1 MRSTNLR
8 NNPHNTHIRELEMTQ
23 TNAWPNFA
31 LRCVTLSAAL
41 LAAGCGGGSDT
52 QPPVVVALPDV
63 QNFNV
68 TPRAA
73 GIGKLAL
80 EWPATG
86 GATFYRVL
94 QRSSAGGE
102 FAVVADS
109 LNATSFSAQLPVHL
123 TDWASLAFKIEACNT
138 AGCVESQTAGLLDL
152 AAQLIGFVK
161 ASNPEAGDLFGRKLV
176 LSSDGNTLAVGAMGE
191 DGDNATDAP
200 NNNAPDAGAVYVFIR
215 SGETWVQEAR
225 LKAAVVDPGDSFGA
239 SLALSADGS
248 RLVVG
253 APGEDSGLL
262 GPDAAD
268 DNNLPGAGAAYV
280 FARQASASAQRAGH
294 SLRVPSTWA
303 QEAFLKPTSRQSNGR
318 FGYSVGIS
326 DDGRSVAVGS
336 IRASLFL
343 GGVSVFEEVTGQ
355 WTETAVISQPD
366 PSAGGFGMA
375 LAMSGDGKTLVIG
388 APEEAQSGAAY
399 LFQRESV
406 NWVQQA
412 RLSSPASP
420 DAPADAKQL
429 FGAALAL
436 SRDGGVLAVGAPG
449 DVRPFG
455 GVFAE
460 VPPSNNWWARDVG
473 AVHVFKKVGADWVPD
488 AYVKASNQAAKQF
501 FGQSVALSGDGTLL
515 AIGAPG
521 EYGVAKGVALTPTE
535 QGDADTVFFDAGA
548 TYTFRRVTGGWA
560 AERYVKASNTDSFDA
575 FGASVSLSADGKTLA
590 VGADG
595 EDSLSSG
602 VGGAQGNPDEF
613 RLVGAAYLYY

>member
-1 MRSTNLR
+1 MSKS
-8 NNPHNTHIRELEMTQ
+8 NP
-23 TNAWPNFA
+23 WPKLPF
-31 LRCVTLSAAL
+31 LCTILSAAL
-41 LAAGCGGGSDT
+41 LAAGCGGGSDAP
-52 QPPVVVALPDV
+52 PPVVVARPDG
-63 QNFNV
+63 QSFNV
-68 TPRAA
+68 TARAA
-73 GIGKLAL
+73 GIGTLAL
-80 EWPATG
+80 EWPAAG

-123 TDWASLAFKIEACNT
+123 TDWASLTFKIEACNT
-138 AGCVESQTAGLLDL
+138 GGCVESQTAGLFDL
-152 AAQLIGFVK
+152 ATQLIGFVK

-176 LSSDGNTLAVGAMGE
+176 LSSDGNILAIGATGE
-191 DGDNATDAP
+191 DGDNATDAS
-200 NNNAPDAGAVYVFIR
+200 NNNATDAGAVYVFVR
-215 SGETWVQEAR
+215 SGATWVQEAR
-225 LKAAVVDPGDSFGA
+225 LKAAVVDQGDSFGA

-253 APGEDSGLL
+253 APGEDSGAF
-262 GPDAAD
+262 GPNAAD
-268 DNNLPGAGAAYV
+268 DNNLPGSGAAYV
-280 FARQASASAQRAGH
+280 FARQAPASAQRAGD
-294 SLRVPSTWA
+294 LVRVPSAWA

-318 FGYSVGIS
+318 FGYSVGMS
-326 DDGRSVAVGS
+326 EDGRSVAVGS
-336 IRASLFL
+336 IRASVFQ

-355 WTETAVISQPD
+355 WAETAVISQPD
-366 PSAGGFGMA
+366 PRAGGFGLA

-388 APEEAQSGAAY
+388 APEEEQSGAVY

-429 FGAALAL
+429 FGEALAL
-436 SRDGGVLAVGAPG
+436 SRDGRVLAVGAPG
-449 DVRPFG
+449 DVRTFG
-455 GVFAE
+455 GVFADL
-460 VPPSNNWWARDVG
+460 PPGNNSWTRDVG
-473 AVHVFKKVGADWVPD
+473 AVHVYKKVGADWVPD
-488 AYVKASNQAAKQF
+488 AYIKASNSASEQF

-521 EYGVAKGVALTPTE
+521 EFGVAKGVALTPSE
-535 QGDADTVFFDAGA
+535 QGDADTVFSAAGA
-548 TYTFRRVTGGWA
+548 TYTFRRVTSGWV

-575 FGASVSLSADGKTLA
+575 FGACVSLSADGKTLA
-590 VGADG
+590 VGADA

-613 RLVGAAYLYY
+613 RLVGAAYIY